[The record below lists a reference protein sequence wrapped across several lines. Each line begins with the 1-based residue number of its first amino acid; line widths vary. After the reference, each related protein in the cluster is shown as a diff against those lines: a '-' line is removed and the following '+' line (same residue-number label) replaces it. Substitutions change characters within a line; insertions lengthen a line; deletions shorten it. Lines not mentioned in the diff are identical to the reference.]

1 MSSSAEKIVNE
12 IKSKDRE
19 YLKLEEWRKSKYANF
34 NWAELLFK

>member
-19 YLKLEEWRKSKYANF
+19 YLTLDEWGKSKYANY
-34 NWAELLFK
+34 NWTELLLK